1 MKTAI
6 WTYLFCPLNA
16 SLFGQKNLRQF
27 GGLHFV
33 NGFLNHLFFP

>member
-16 SLFGQKNLRQF
+16 SLFGRKIYANLAVF
-27 GGLHFV
+27 ILSMA
-33 NGFLNHLFFP
+33 P